1 MTKYTYC
8 SNAKLSNFIFRT
20 IKIALLLI
28 NNFSCNIRN
37 NVKPNKNRAN
47 FWFQGRK
54 IIAPRHFFNL
64 RHAVDSCSATALMQ
78 FFVVHLMEENKIYI
92 VRTFR
97 HGRFRFWHRT
107 SIVGSFVRNYPT
119 SQRTKLSLCHKNST
133 ALEPF
138 PMRCYFVRSF
148 QLCGSHIISRHRAAL
163 LYLI

>member
-20 IKIALLLI
+20 IKIALLLV

-47 FWFQGRK
+47 FWLQRRK

-64 RHAVDSCSATALMQ
+64 LHVVDPCPATARMQ
-78 FFVVHLMEENKIYI
+78 FLSFIWWRKMRFILSEHFVTEG
-92 VRTFR
+92 FR
-97 HGRFRFWHRT
+97 LWHWT

-119 SQRTKLSLCHKNST
+119 SQRTLSLCYKNST

-148 QLCGSHIISRHRAAL
+148 QLCAAAT
-163 LYLI
+163 

>member
-1 MTKYTYC
+1 MSKYTYC

-20 IKIALLLI
+20 IKIALLLV

-47 FWFQGRK
+47 FWLQRRK

-64 RHAVDSCSATALMQ
+64 LHVVDPCPATARMQ
-78 FFVVHLMEENKIYI
+78 FFVVHLVKENEIYI

-97 HGRFRFWHRT
+97 HGRFRLWHRT

-119 SQRTKLSLCHKNST
+119 SQRTLSLCYKNST

-148 QLCGSHIISRHRAAL
+148 QLCAAAT
-163 LYLI
+163 